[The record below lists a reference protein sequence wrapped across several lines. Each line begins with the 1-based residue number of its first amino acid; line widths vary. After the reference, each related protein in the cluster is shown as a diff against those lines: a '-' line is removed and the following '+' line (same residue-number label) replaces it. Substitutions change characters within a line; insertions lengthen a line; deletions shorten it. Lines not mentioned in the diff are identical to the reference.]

1 MITFKKYVV
10 EMNAAGEGGVFGGGD
25 SFGHGGSF
33 GNSDFYA
40 PGSAI
45 VPKVLGTYTRSGR
58 RKKVKSRKRR
68 KKNK

>member
-1 MITFKKYVV
+1 
-10 EMNAAGEGGVFGGGD
+10 MNAAGAGGVFGGGE

-45 VPKVLGTYTRSGR
+45 IPKVLGTYTRAGKR
-58 RKKVKSRKRR
+58 KSRKRKKKR
-68 KKNK
+68 K